1 MSCLLAGE
9 AGPSNS
15 QRSTGAPDDVVDLS
29 QEVSSGRSGSG
40 DSSSDDDDS
49 EERVVTSPPRK
60 RHRQAHVHPSSA

>member
-1 MSCLLAGE
+1 MSYLLAGE
-9 AGPSNS
+9 AGP
-15 QRSTGAPDDVVDLS
+15 STGAPDDVVDLL